1 MTPNRRTSAPAVLF
15 YSAWPRGYHNLEA
28 ERKAEALAAAGYPV
42 YYVAGVGI
50 RNPRLSRPG
59 KLADR
64 IARKLGNRASRTA
77 PTNGARLSDAAL
89 AVLPPRQLKTMR
101 RLNARWIERQLHKA
115 VPDLQDAVAWV
126 RWPTPELADALAELR
141 PAVLVYECVDA
152 YIHTPGIVG
161 KWIPIMEGAER
172 RLVSQADTVVTCGEV
187 LAERYRAWGA
197 EVRVIPHGVD
207 LFERFEPPRRG
218 ARPITTGFVGTL
230 DYRLDMTVL
239 THIAGALPEWRMRLV
254 GPIQPGFD
262 PGRLAGFPN
271 VSIEPPVPH
280 HDLGRVLAE
289 FDLGLMPYFD
299 HPEQRAMCPV
309 KNLELLA
316 AGRPTV
322 AKTTPALMPFRDLVY
337 FADAPADFVTQLRRA
352 HAEDSPERA
361 RARRKVA
368 EQHTWDRRLSEV
380 VALVDELV
388 GRSGARASG

>member
-1 MTPNRRTSAPAVLF
+1 MSRPPVLF

-42 YYVAGVGI
+42 YYVTGVGI

-64 IARKLGNRASRTA
+64 IARKLGNRASHTA
-77 PTNGARLSDAAL
+77 PTDGARLRDAAL
-89 AVLPPRQLKTMR
+89 AVLPPRQLKAMR

-161 KWIPIMEGAER
+161 KWIPIMESAER
-172 RLVSQADTVVTCGEV
+172 HLVSQADMVVTCGEV

-207 LFERFEPPRRG
+207 LFEWFEPARRG
-218 ARPITTGFVGTL
+218 GRPITTGFVGTL

-239 THIAGALPEWRMRLV
+239 THIAGALPDWRMRLV
-254 GPIQPGFD
+254 GPVQPGFD

-280 HDLGRVLAE
+280 HHLGRVLAE
-289 FDLGLMPYFD
+289 FDVGLMPYFD

-316 AGRPTV
+316 AGRPAV
-322 AKTTPALMPFRDLVY
+322 AKKNPALLPYEEVLY
-337 FADAPADFVTQLRRA
+337 FADNPTEFVAQLRRA
-352 HAEDSPERA
+352 YEEDSPQRA
-361 RARRKVA
+361 RERRSIA
-368 EQHTWDRRLSEV
+368 ERHTWDRRLAEV
-380 VALVDELV
+380 VALVGELV
-388 GRSGARASG
+388 CVDGARAGPQL